1 MSKRS
6 YSRLLGQS
14 TNDDIIYYNFNI
26 VNNNNFPIPCA
37 YSDNAAAPIL
47 ENARDYLL
55 TVVRFVLDGST
66 IPIFIFKNNTYIISC
81 TLAGADVFTAG
92 NPNPYLAVNYI
103 AFDRKFSLD
112 TVFSYQ
118 AFLEMIN
125 VTLLAFHTEMLLSA
139 PLGLTPA
146 FMDYDVTT
154 GLCDLFVPETY
165 FANKVTLYFNTA
177 LYGFFNNFFSQFYGN
192 DTTNNRDY
200 EIIVKPQETVNTKL
214 SVFAIPSG
222 YYRIQQEFSS
232 LSSWFDITSI
242 IFESN
247 TLGVKSEY
255 TPTQNLSKSVLSSNN
270 NAGSGPSVTPLMT
283 DFQPYYDPT
292 DKAGPRGYLYYTPS
306 GPYRLINMDKDKV
319 QQLDVNIKLRDRV
332 GNTYQ
337 YYVPPNQSV
346 QIKMSFLKKDLYK
359 AGI

>member
-1 MSKRS
+1 MSKRTH
-6 YSRLLGQS
+6 SRLLGQS
-14 TNDDIIYYNFNI
+14 ENDDIIYYNFNI

-37 YSDNAAAPIL
+37 YSDNAVAPLL

-66 IPIFIFKNNTYIISC
+66 IPIFIFKGNTYTVSC
-81 TLAGADVFTAG
+81 TLNGANVFTLG
-92 NPNPYLAVNYI
+92 NPNPYLAVEYI
-103 AFDRKFSLD
+103 PYDRKFLLD

-125 VTLLAFHTEMLLSA
+125 VTLKAFHTEMLLTTA
-139 PLGLTPA
+139 LGPTPA
-146 FMDYDVTT
+146 FMDYDATT
-154 GLCDLFVPETY
+154 GLCDLYVPETY
-165 FANKVTLYFNTA
+165 YTFNVKIYFNTA
-177 LYGFFNNFFSQFYGN
+177 LYGFFNNFLSQFYGN
-192 DTTNNRDY
+192 DTTYGRDY
-200 EIIVKPQETVNTKL
+200 EIIIKPQETINTKL
-214 SVFAIPSG
+214 SVLAIPTG
-222 YYRIQQEFSS
+222 YFRIQQEFSS

-242 IFESN
+242 VFESN

-270 NAGSGPSVTPLMT
+270 NAGSGPAVTPLMT

-346 QIKMSFLKKDLYK
+346 QIKIGFLRKDLYK